1 MKGHFIY
8 EFKLQGGRNYE
19 LRGERF
25 RIEQEFANYERR
37 IKIINT

>member
-19 LRGERF
+19 LRGVRF
-25 RIEQEFANYERR
+25 RIRQEFVNYERIR
-37 IKIINT
+37 KIINT